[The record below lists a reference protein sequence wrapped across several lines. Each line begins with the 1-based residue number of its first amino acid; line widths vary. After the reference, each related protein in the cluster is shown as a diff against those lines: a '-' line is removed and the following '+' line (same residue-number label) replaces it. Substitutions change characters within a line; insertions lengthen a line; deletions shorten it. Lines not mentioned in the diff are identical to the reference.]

1 MPDSSFDSAIGPEP
15 INPLVRPAQ
24 LREIALLEALDDA
37 CFPLSDPVAQ
47 RARPGE
53 IAAGVA
59 AGRITVAIC
68 DGRIAGFIHSSPQG
82 EHETFVENIAVAV
95 AVRGRGIGRILLDA
109 ILVEAQT
116 AGRDELVACTVAPS
130 NIASLALFVGR
141 GFRVVSFLPAY
152 YGPGKDRLRLERAAR
167 HLSTPV

>member
-1 MPDSSFDSAIGPEP
+1 MPDSSFDSAIGPGP

-24 LREIALLEALDDA
+24 PYEIALLEALDDD

-53 IAAGVA
+53 IAAGVT

-82 EHETFVENIAVAV
+82 EHGTFVENIAVAPDM
-95 AVRGRGIGRILLDA
+95 RGWGIGRILLDA
-109 ILVEAQT
+109 VLVEAET
-116 AGRDELVACTVAPS
+116 ADRDELVTCTVAPS

-141 GFRVVSFLPAY
+141 DFAVVSFLPAY
-152 YGPGKDRLRLERAAR
+152 YGPGKDRLWLERVRPAI
-167 HLSTPV
+167 